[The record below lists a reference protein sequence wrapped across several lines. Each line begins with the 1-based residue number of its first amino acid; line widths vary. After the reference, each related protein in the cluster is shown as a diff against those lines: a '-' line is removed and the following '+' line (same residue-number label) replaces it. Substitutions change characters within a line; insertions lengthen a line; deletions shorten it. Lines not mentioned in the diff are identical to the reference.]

1 MRGFRKAGNG
11 VSIGQMAG
19 ALPMTHTPDPRLRLR
34 LTIGDS
40 DWLGPGKADLL
51 EGIKETGSIAAAGR
65 KMGMSYKRAWG
76 LVEVLNA
83 MFAAP
88 LVSASRGGAGHGG
101 AALTDAGDR
110 VLALYRQ
117 MQAGAEAAVSA
128 EIQELSEMV
137 GRPNGVAKN

>member
-1 MRGFRKAGNG
+1 
-11 VSIGQMAG
+11 MAG

-34 LTIGDS
+34 LTIGES

-110 VLALYRQ
+110 VLTLYRQ